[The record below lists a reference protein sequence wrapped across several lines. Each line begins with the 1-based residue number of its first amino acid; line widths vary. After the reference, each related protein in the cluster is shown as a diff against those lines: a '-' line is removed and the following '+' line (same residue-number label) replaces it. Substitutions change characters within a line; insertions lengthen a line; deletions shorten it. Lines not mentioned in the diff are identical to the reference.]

1 MSQES
6 VERFLGRIITDERF
20 REKAKASLDQ
30 CCSTEGYCFSA
41 VEQKHL
47 SNIDFKLLSFV
58 SSTLDGEI
66 LRH

>member
-6 VERFLGRIITDERF
+6 VERFLGRVITDERF
-20 REKAKASLDQ
+20 REKAKASLEQ
-30 CCSTEGYCFSA
+30 CCSAEGYCFSP